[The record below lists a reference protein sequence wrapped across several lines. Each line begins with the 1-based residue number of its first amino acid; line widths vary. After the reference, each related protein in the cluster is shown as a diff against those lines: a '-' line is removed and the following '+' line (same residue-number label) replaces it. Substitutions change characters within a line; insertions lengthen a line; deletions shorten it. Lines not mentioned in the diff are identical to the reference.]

1 MLSFTRWA
9 RAGLTYL
16 LLLMTADTVATE
28 TPAWAATSLIV
39 AGRPADSP
47 ISFICFASS
56 IGSDGSCPYGASSS
70 DALTKHAVLSSRCSL
85 KTAQRYHWHAACEH
99 RAYVQEPFAN
109 RFANRF
115 AACRVS

>member
-1 MLSFTRWA
+1 MLSCTRWA
-9 RAGLTYL
+9 RPGLTYL

-70 DALTKHAVLSSRCSL
+70 DALTKHSVVSSRCSL
-85 KTAQRYHWHAACEH
+85 EDGGAAMGTRLVNTVH
-99 RAYVQEPFAN
+99 TYKSLLLIVLLI
-109 RFANRF
+109 
-115 AACRVS
+115 